1 MRRALLLRGH
11 HTQGA
16 YTHLT
21 DETNQP
27 EPHSEDPIPA
37 AAEETNA
44 ADRQAEVAA
53 APQADDRTD
62 AIVEEAQQEA
72 EPEAEPEP
80 MSAEAAPEPEPMA
93 AEAAP
98 EPEPAPPAEP
108 EMAESQAATEEPS
121 TPEPAPP

>member
-27 EPHSEDPIPA
+27 EPQPEDPIPA

-44 ADRQAEVAA
+44 ADPPAEMTA
-53 APQADDRTD
+53 APQADEPAD
-62 AIVEEAQQEA
+62 AIVDEAPA
-72 EPEAEPEP
+72 EPESEPEP
-80 MSAEAAPEPEPMA
+80 AAPEPA
-93 AEAAP
+93 SR
-98 EPEPAPPAEP
+98 AEP
-108 EMAESQAATEEPS
+108 GGVANSNTGTVNGNVVQAGIINVRGNWNQNHGQHP
-121 TPEPAPP
+121 